1 LVHLIDASVYVFRAY
16 YSLPPDMT
24 DEDGNPVHALYGF
37 ARFIG
42 ELLERARPDYV
53 AVAFDGSLSTSF
65 RNQIYPP
72 YKANREPARRI
83 WHCSSSA
90 AASSVRIWAWRSS
103 AAPSTRPMTSS
114 VRWSHACAPKACAA
128 RW

>member
-37 ARFIG
+37 ALFIG
-42 ELLERARPDYV
+42 EMLERARPDYV
-53 AVAFDGSLSTSF
+53 AMAFDGSLSTSF

-72 YKANREPARRI
+72 YKANREPAPPDLALPQMPRT
-83 WHCSSSA
+83 
-90 AASSVRIWAWRSS
+90 
-103 AAPSTRPMTSS
+103 STGGDSGSP
-114 VRWSHACAPKACAA
+114 
-128 RW
+128 